1 MMHGRGKSDSAIV
14 AVKPTNKAERS
25 AAEPVEPRAETK
37 GNADQQSTYRAQN
50 RISVSQALD
59 CMRQA
64 LAVWTRGRSRMRESC
79 TYGSVRGALSNE
91 RPYRD
96 RREFITLLGGAA
108 AWPLAARAQQQAM
121 PVVGFLHP
129 RSPDAFVDR
138 ERGFRQGLKET
149 GFVEGDNLAIVYR
162 WADNQVDRLPQ
173 LAADLVRR
181 NVAVIAALAGTPAA
195 FAAKSATATI
205 PIVFLVAEDP
215 VRLGL
220 VASLARPGGNLT
232 GINFFNAELSA
243 KRLGFLRTLVPGA
256 TRVAVLANPDNATT
270 TETTLRD
277 LEPAARAMG
286 VQIEPVNARTSREI
300 DTAFATLVSTKPNA
314 VFVNLDQFFASRRV
328 QLVHLASRHA
338 MPTAYALR
346 DFAEV
351 GGLMSYGTNLIDAYR
366 EAGIQTGRILKGVQP
381 VDLPVVQASKFE
393 LVINDQ
399 EARLLGMTVPATLLA
414 IADEVIE

>member
-1 MMHGRGKSDSAIV
+1 MK
-14 AVKPTNKAERS
+14 
-25 AAEPVEPRAETK
+25 
-37 GNADQQSTYRAQN
+37 
-50 RISVSQALD
+50 
-59 CMRQA
+59 
-64 LAVWTRGRSRMRESC
+64 
-79 TYGSVRGALSNE
+79 
-91 RPYRD
+91 
-96 RREFITLLGGAA
+96 RREFIGALGAAA

-129 RSPDAFVDR
+129 GSPGAFVDR
-138 ERGFRQGLKET
+138 ERGFRQGLRET

-220 VASLARPGGNLT
+220 VASLAKPGGNLT

-393 LVINDQ
+393 LVINNQ